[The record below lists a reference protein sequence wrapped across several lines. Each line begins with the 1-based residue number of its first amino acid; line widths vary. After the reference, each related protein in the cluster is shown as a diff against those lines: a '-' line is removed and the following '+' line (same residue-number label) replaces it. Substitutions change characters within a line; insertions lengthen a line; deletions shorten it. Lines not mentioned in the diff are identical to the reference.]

1 MAASSYDEA
10 LKRVLAHEGGYV
22 NHPRD
27 PGGPTKFG
35 ITIAT
40 YRRYVKTD
48 ANADDIRNM
57 QLPQAKEIYRRG
69 YWNVLRCDEL
79 PAGLDY
85 AVFDYGVNSGNARAT
100 QALQHLLG
108 FPADGRMSDEV
119 IRQAKTRTP
128 ADLIVQLCDR
138 RLAFMKSLKTW
149 PTFGAGWERRVR
161 EVRRAALDMAGR
173 ANNRPAHH
181 AKAVAAVVA
190 GAGALPA
197 AYFSGFEGWTIFAS
211 AIVVAAIALIGWL
224 GFRAWQKAW
233 RKR

>member
-10 LKRVLAHEGGYV
+10 LRRVLAHEGGYV
-22 NHPRD
+22 NHPSD

-40 YRRYVKTD
+40 YRRYVKPD
-48 ANADDIRNM
+48 ASAADIRNM

-85 AVFDYGVNSGNARAT
+85 AMFDYGVNSGIARAT
-100 QALQHLLG
+100 QALRRLLG
-108 FPADGRMSDEV
+108 IPVDGRMSSEV
-119 IRQAKTRTP
+119 IARAKTRAP
-128 ADLIVQLCDR
+128 ADLIAQLCDR

-161 EVRRAALDMAGR
+161 EVRRASLEMAAR
-173 ANNRPAHH
+173 ANKGPAHH

-190 GAGALPA
+190 SAGALPA
-197 AYFSGFEGWTIFAS
+197 AYFAGFEGWTIS
-211 AIVVAAIALIGWL
+211 ALAIAVAIITLIGWL
-224 GFRAWQKAW
+224 GFRAW
-233 RKR
+233 RKK